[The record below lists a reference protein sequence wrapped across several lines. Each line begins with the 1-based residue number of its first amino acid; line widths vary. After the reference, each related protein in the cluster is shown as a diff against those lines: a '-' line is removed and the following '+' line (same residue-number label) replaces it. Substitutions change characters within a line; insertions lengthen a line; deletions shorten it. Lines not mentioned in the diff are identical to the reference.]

1 MIKLLKSFEIKS
13 WTTLLP
19 NEPAAK
25 VVCLGYIEKKLC
37 FQNSDIVWSDLLG
50 GYIFFFDEIENSNST
65 LLGKNISIF
74 QWSRNNFFS
83 SKGKCQRKKENEK
96 PKS

>member
-13 WTTLLP
+13 WTKLLP
-19 NEPAAK
+19 KEPAAK
-25 VVCLGYIEKKLC
+25 VVCLGYIDFFVCVFRVVRFTRWLH
-37 FQNSDIVWSDLLG
+37 
-50 GYIFFFDEIENSNST
+50 FFFDEIENSNST
-65 LLGKNISIF
+65 LLAKNTSIF